1 MSDITTTT
9 YPTLTLADL
18 FQERLQQVET
28 LLDVQVADEY
38 SSLALALRQ
47 LIRAG
52 GKRIRPRLVLL
63 TGSLLGSEPNR
74 LVHLAAAVEMLHT
87 ATLIHDDLIDESVL
101 RRGMETLNVQWTPA
115 ATVLAGDFAF
125 TRAAEL
131 VAAADSTAVMHLF
144 AESMAVMVAGE
155 MRQLLRERGI
165 ASREEYY
172 DWISAKTA
180 ALFEL
185 ATGAAALLG
194 RADAK
199 SVDAAR
205 RFGHEIG
212 MAFQIMDDVLDF
224 TGNPVTLGKPVGS
237 DLRQG
242 VVTLPALYYLE
253 AHPDDSALNALIADK
268 RSNEHS
274 LNRLLAAIRE
284 SGAIQSA
291 LAEAQTF
298 VGRALE
304 VLASLPGRPERFA
317 LEEIARAIVERER
330 K

>member
-1 MSDITTTT
+1 MSDITTTAC
-9 YPTLTLADL
+9 PSLTLAEP
-18 FQERLQQVET
+18 FQEHLQQVET

-63 TGSLLGSEPNR
+63 TGSLLGSDPNR

-87 ATLIHDDLIDESVL
+87 ATLIHDDLIDKSVL

-155 MRQLLRERGI
+155 MSHLLRERGI

-185 ATGAAALLG
+185 ATGAAALLS
-194 RADAK
+194 RASAK

-205 RFGHEIG
+205 RFGREIG

-224 TGNPVTLGKPVGS
+224 TGNPVRLGKPVGN

-242 VVTLPALYYLE
+242 VITLPALYYLE
-253 AHPDDSALNALIADK
+253 THPDDSTLLTLIVCK
-268 RSNEHS
+268 RSGEN
-274 LNRLLAAIRE
+274 NMNQLLAAIRE

-291 LAEAQTF
+291 LNEALAF
-298 VGRALE
+298 VERGLEAL
-304 VLASLPGRPERFA
+304 AGLPGGPERIA
-317 LEEIARAIVERER
+317 LAGIARAIVER
-330 K
+330 

>member
-1 MSDITTTT
+1 MTDITTSI
-9 YPTLTLADL
+9 YPMLTLADPL
-18 FQERLQQVET
+18 QKHLQQVES
-28 LLDVQVADEY
+28 LLDVKVADEY
-38 SSLALALRQ
+38 TGLALALRQ

-63 TGSLLGSEPNR
+63 TGSLLGGDPKR
-74 LVHLAAAVEMLHT
+74 LVHLAAAIEMLHT
-87 ATLIHDDLIDESVL
+87 ATLVHDDLIDGSIL

-155 MRQLLRERGI
+155 LGQLLRERGI

-180 ALFEL
+180 TLFEL
-185 ATGAAALLG
+185 ATGAAAILG
-194 RADAK
+194 ATDAK
-199 SVDAAR
+199 TVNAAR

-212 MAFQIMDDVLDF
+212 MAFQIMDDILDF
-224 TGNPVTLGKPVGS
+224 TGDPARLGKPAGN

-242 VVTLPALYYLE
+242 VVTLPTLYYLE
-253 AHPDDSALNALIADK
+253 AHPDDPALQALIANKGSDG
-268 RSNEHS
+268 HS
-274 LNRLLAAIRE
+274 LKRLLAAIRA
-284 SGAIQSA
+284 SGGIQLA
-291 LAEAQTF
+291 LAEAQAF
-298 VGRALE
+298 VVRGLE
-304 VLASLPGRPERFA
+304 SLTKLPNRPERLA
-317 LEEIARAIVERER
+317 LEKMAWAVVRRES
-330 K
+330 

>member
-1 MSDITTTT
+1 MSDITTNT
-9 YPTLTLADL
+9 YPMLTLADP
-18 FQERLQQVET
+18 FQEHLQQVET

-47 LIRAG
+47 LIRSG

-63 TGSLLGSEPNR
+63 TGSLLGADPKR

-87 ATLIHDDLIDESVL
+87 ATLIHDDLIDESAL

-131 VAAADSTAVMHLF
+131 VAAANSTAVMHLF

-155 MRQLLRERGI
+155 MSQLLRERSI

-172 DWISAKTA
+172 EWISAKTA
-180 ALFEL
+180 TLFEL

-194 RADAK
+194 RASTK

-224 TGNPVTLGKPVGS
+224 TGNPVTLGKPVGN

-242 VVTLPALYYLE
+242 VITLPALYYLE
-253 AHPDDSALNALIADK
+253 AHPGDSALCALIAHK
-268 RSNEHS
+268 RSDENS
-274 LNRLLAAIRE
+274 LNRLLNAVRQ
-284 SGAIQSA
+284 SGATQSA
-291 LAEAQTF
+291 LTEAQAF
-298 VGRALE
+298 VERGLEAL
-304 VLASLPGRPERFA
+304 AGLPSRPERSA
-317 LEEIARAIVERER
+317 LEGIAQAIVEREN
-330 K
+330 

>member
-1 MSDITTTT
+1 MSDITTSTH
-9 YPTLTLADL
+9 PMLTLADPL
-18 FQERLQQVET
+18 QEHLQQVEN

-63 TGSLLGSEPNR
+63 TGSLLGAGAKR
-74 LVHLAAAVEMLHT
+74 LVHLAAAIEMLHT
-87 ATLIHDDLIDESVL
+87 ATLVHDDLIDGSIL

-131 VAAADSTAVMHLF
+131 VAAADSTAVMHQF
-144 AESMAVMVAGE
+144 AENMAVMVVGE
-155 MRQLLRERGI
+155 MGQLLRERGI

-172 DWISAKTA
+172 NWISAKTA

-185 ATGAAALLG
+185 ATGAAAILG
-194 RADAK
+194 QADAK
-199 SVDAAR
+199 MVDAAR

-212 MAFQIMDDVLDF
+212 MAFQIMDDILDF
-224 TGNPVTLGKPVGS
+224 TGDPARLGKPAGN

-242 VVTLPALYYLE
+242 VVTLPTLHYLE
-253 AHPDDSALNALIADK
+253 AHPDDSALQALIANK
-268 RSNEHS
+268 RSEEHS
-274 LNRLLAAIRE
+274 LKRLLADIRE
-284 SGAIQSA
+284 SGAIQLALTEARPFVKRGLDA
-291 LAEAQTF
+291 LAK
-298 VGRALE
+298 
-304 VLASLPGRPERFA
+304 LPSGPERFA
-317 LEEIARAIVERER
+317 LEEIARAVLKRES
-330 K
+330 

>member
-1 MSDITTTT
+1 MSDTTTNT
-9 YPTLTLADL
+9 YPMLTLADP
-18 FQERLQQVET
+18 FHEHLQQVEN

-38 SSLALALRQ
+38 SGLALALRQ
-47 LIRAG
+47 LIRTG

-63 TGSLLGSEPNR
+63 TGSLLGADPKR
-74 LVHLAAAVEMLHT
+74 LVHLAAAIEMLHT
-87 ATLIHDDLIDESVL
+87 ATLVHDDLIDGSIL

-131 VAAADSTAVMHLF
+131 AAAADSTAVMHLF
-144 AESMAVMVAGE
+144 AENMAVMVAGE
-155 MRQLLRERGI
+155 MGQLLRERGI
-165 ASREEYY
+165 ASRKEYY

-185 ATGAAALLG
+185 ATGAAAILG
-194 RADAK
+194 QADAK
-199 SVDAAR
+199 IVDAAR
-205 RFGHEIG
+205 CFGHEIG

-224 TGNPVTLGKPVGS
+224 IGNPVTLGKPVGN

-253 AHPDDSALNALIADK
+253 AHPNDPALQALIANK
-268 RSNEHS
+268 RSEELS
-274 LNRLLAAIRE
+274 LKRLLTAIRE
-284 SGAIQSA
+284 SGAIQST

-298 VGRALE
+298 VGRGLDALE
-304 VLASLPGRPERFA
+304 CLPDTPGRLA
-317 LEEIARAIVERER
+317 LAKIAQNVLIRNN
-330 K
+330 

>member
-1 MSDITTTT
+1 MSDITTNT
-9 YPTLTLADL
+9 YSMLTLADP
-18 FQERLQQVET
+18 FQEHLQQVET

-38 SSLALALRQ
+38 SGLALALRQ

-63 TGSLLGSEPNR
+63 TGSLLGGDPKR
-74 LVHLAAAVEMLHT
+74 LVHLAAAIEMLHT
-87 ATLIHDDLIDESVL
+87 ATLVHDDLIDGSIL

-131 VAAADSTAVMHLF
+131 AAAADSTAVMHLF
-144 AESMAVMVAGE
+144 AENMAVMVAGE
-155 MRQLLRERGI
+155 MGQLLRERGI
-165 ASREEYY
+165 ASRKEYY

-185 ATGAAALLG
+185 ATGAAAILG
-194 RADAK
+194 QADAK
-199 SVDAAR
+199 IVDAAR
-205 RFGHEIG
+205 CFGHEIG

-224 TGNPVTLGKPVGS
+224 IGNPVTLGKPVGN

-253 AHPDDSALNALIADK
+253 AHPNDPALQALIANK
-268 RSNEHS
+268 RSEELS
-274 LNRLLAAIRE
+274 LKRLLTAIRE
-284 SGAIQSA
+284 SGAIQST

-298 VGRALE
+298 VGRGLDALE
-304 VLASLPGRPERFA
+304 CLPDTPGRLA
-317 LEEIARAIVERER
+317 LAKIAQNVLIRNN
-330 K
+330 

>member
-1 MSDITTTT
+1 MSDITTST
-9 YPTLTLADL
+9 YPMLTLADP
-18 FQERLQQVET
+18 FQEHLQQVET

-38 SSLALALRQ
+38 SGLALALRQ

-63 TGSLLGSEPNR
+63 TGSLLGAGAKR

-87 ATLIHDDLIDESVL
+87 ATLVHDDLIDGSIL

-131 VAAADSTAVMHLF
+131 VAAADSTAVMKMF

-155 MRQLLRERGI
+155 MSQLLRERGI
-165 ASREEYY
+165 ASREDYY
-172 DWISAKTA
+172 DWINAKTA
-180 ALFEL
+180 TLFEL

-194 RADAK
+194 REGTK
-199 SVDAAR
+199 SLDAAR

-224 TGNPVTLGKPVGS
+224 TGNPVTLGKPVGN

-242 VVTLPALYYLE
+242 VVTLPTLYYLE
-253 AHPDDSALNALIADK
+253 AHPDDPALQALIANK
-268 RSNEHS
+268 RSDERN

-284 SGAIQSA
+284 SGAIRST
-291 LAEAQTF
+291 LAEAQAF
-298 VGRALE
+298 VERGLEALADLPSGR
-304 VLASLPGRPERFA
+304 ERFV
-317 LEEIARAIVERER
+317 LEEIARAIVKRES
-330 K
+330 

>member
-1 MSDITTTT
+1 MSDVTTSA
-9 YPTLTLADL
+9 YPMLTLADS
-18 FQERLQQVET
+18 FQEQLQQVES

-38 SSLALALRQ
+38 SGLALALRQ
-47 LIRAG
+47 LIRTG

-63 TGSLLGSEPNR
+63 TGSLLGGDPKR
-74 LVHLAAAVEMLHT
+74 LIHLAAAIEMLHT
-87 ATLIHDDLIDESVL
+87 ATLVHDDLIDGSIL

-125 TRAAEL
+125 THAAEL

-155 MRQLLRERGI
+155 MSQLLREHGI

-185 ATGAAALLG
+185 ATGAAAILG
-194 RADAK
+194 QADAK
-199 SVDAAR
+199 TVDAAR

-224 TGNPVTLGKPVGS
+224 TGDPVRLGKPVGN

-253 AHPDDSALNALIADK
+253 THPDDPALQALIANK
-268 RSNEHS
+268 RSEEHS
-274 LNRLLAAIRE
+274 LKRLLDAIRE
-284 SGAIQSA
+284 SGAIQLA
-291 LAEAQTF
+291 LAEAWAF
-298 VGRALE
+298 VKHGLEALAE
-304 VLASLPGRPERFA
+304 LPSRPERFA
-317 LEEIARAIVERER
+317 LEEIAWAIVKRGS
-330 K
+330 

>member
-1 MSDITTTT
+1 MSDITTIT
-9 YPTLTLADL
+9 YPTLTLADP
-18 FQERLQQVET
+18 FRERLQRVET

-38 SSLALALRQ
+38 SGLALALRQ
-47 LIRAG
+47 LIIAG

-63 TGSLLGSEPNR
+63 TGSLLGADPNR
-74 LVHLAAAVEMLHT
+74 LIHLAAAVEMLHT
-87 ATLIHDDLIDESVL
+87 ATLVHDDLIDESVL

-155 MRQLLRERGI
+155 MSQLLRERGI

-180 ALFEL
+180 TLFEL

-194 RADAK
+194 RAGTK

-205 RFGHEIG
+205 CFGHEIG

-224 TGNPVTLGKPVGS
+224 TGNPTMLGKPVGS

-253 AHPDDSALNALIADK
+253 AHPDDSTLHALIARK
-268 RSNEHS
+268 RSDDHN
-274 LNRLLAAIRE
+274 LKRLLAAIRE

-291 LAEAQTF
+291 LAEAQAF
-298 VGRALE
+298 VGRGLEALS
-304 VLASLPGRPERFA
+304 SLPIGAERFA
-317 LEEIARAIVERER
+317 LEEIARAIAKRES
-330 K
+330 